1 MCSVRECA
9 PPPGPMRTKR
19 ISPAASADFA
29 KPGAFVDLLLHV
41 DDIRASHDQ
50 RRILRGVGF
59 SLHRGEILGL
69 IGTNGAGKTT
79 LMDVLTGSHL
89 PNGGRMSLAG
99 ENFNPDSLEAAQACG
114 VSLIPQN
121 FRLDPEQT
129 VAKAI
134 FRRTFQAAKPHPELR
149 AQAAKLIAEVGVD
162 LDPDAKVGVL
172 VRAEQALVEV
182 LRMVAEEAQLVIMDE
197 VAASLPDHDVAV
209 LHKVLRMLTG
219 QGRAIIYITHR
230 LDEVRSIAHR
240 IAVLRE
246 GVVHR
251 ILDASQCTVEEL
263 ALLLL
268 QKEPESSDRPNGLL
282 EDQEVL
288 RVVNLSVAED
298 IRDVTFTVAK
308 GEIFG
313 LVGTHRSG
321 TYALVEALA
330 GVRAMTCGEI
340 HVNGEQ
346 VDLQSETDARHR
358 KIGFLPDSDH
368 NFHEDPSIAE
378 ELQQGRNRQAGAS
391 SVEDEVSQLRGV
403 IDVVQQMRIKTGNIQ
418 GTMSTLSGGDHQK
431 VRLARW
437 MAAECDI
444 LILSH
449 PSRGIDIGAKEIVY
463 RMLRELCET
472 GVAIILHSSDLS
484 ELVGWCHRIG
494 VMRDGEL
501 VSIEANANTNEDVL
515 VHHMLGDKFA
525 SGNSPARRSKGVTD
539 TLLPG

>member
-1 MCSVRECA
+1 
-9 PPPGPMRTKR
+9 MRTKR

-114 VSLIPQN
+114 VGLIPQN

-134 FRRTFQAAKPHPELR
+134 FRRTFQAAKHHPELR

-230 LDEVRSIAHR
+230 LDEVRSI
-240 IAVLRE
+240 
-246 GVVHR
+246 
-251 ILDASQCTVEEL
+251 T
-263 ALLLL
+263 
-268 QKEPESSDRPNGLL
+268 
-282 EDQEVL
+282 
-288 RVVNLSVAED
+288 
-298 IRDVTFTVAK
+298 
-308 GEIFG
+308 
-313 LVGTHRSG
+313 
-321 TYALVEALA
+321 
-330 GVRAMTCGEI
+330 
-340 HVNGEQ
+340 
-346 VDLQSETDARHR
+346 AR
-358 KIGFLPDSDH
+358 
-368 NFHEDPSIAE
+368 
-378 ELQQGRNRQAGAS
+378 
-391 SVEDEVSQLRGV
+391 
-403 IDVVQQMRIKTGNIQ
+403 
-418 GTMSTLSGGDHQK
+418 
-431 VRLARW
+431 
-437 MAAECDI
+437 
-444 LILSH
+444 
-449 PSRGIDIGAKEIVY
+449 
-463 RMLRELCET
+463 
-472 GVAIILHSSDLS
+472 
-484 ELVGWCHRIG
+484 
-494 VMRDGEL
+494 
-501 VSIEANANTNEDVL
+501 
-515 VHHMLGDKFA
+515 
-525 SGNSPARRSKGVTD
+525 
-539 TLLPG
+539 

>member
-1 MCSVRECA
+1 M
-9 PPPGPMRTKR
+9 
-19 ISPAASADFA
+19 
-29 KPGAFVDLLLHV
+29 DLLLHV

-79 LMDVLTGSHL
+79 LMDVLAGSHR
-89 PNGGRMSLAG
+89 PSGGRMSLAG
-99 ENFNPDSLEAAQACG
+99 ENYNPDSLEEAQACG
-114 VSLIPQN
+114 VGLIPQN
-121 FRLDPEQT
+121 FRLNPEQT
-129 VAKAI
+129 IAEAV
-134 FRRTFQAAKPHPELR
+134 FRRTFQASKPHQELR
-149 AQAAKLIAEVGVD
+149 AQAAKLIEEVGVD
-162 LDPDAKVGVL
+162 LDPDTKVGIL

-182 LRMVAEEAQLVIMDE
+182 LRMIAEEAQLVIMDE

-246 GVVHR
+246 GSVHR
-251 ILDASQCTVEEL
+251 ILDASQSTVEEI

-268 QKEPESSDRPNGLL
+268 QEKPASPSRPTSLL
-282 EDQEVL
+282 QGKEVL
-288 RVVNLSVAED
+288 RVVNLSVEKD
-298 IRDVTFTVAK
+298 IRDVTFNLAK

-330 GVRAMTCGEI
+330 GVRSTTYGEV
-340 HVNGEQ
+340 HVHGEK
-346 VDLQSETDARHR
+346 VDIRSEADAQRL
-358 KIGFLPDSDH
+358 KIGFLSDADDT
-368 NFHEDPSIAE
+368 FREEASIAE
-378 ELQQGRNRQAGAS
+378 ELRQGHQEHPGQSPQAGP
-391 SVEDEVSQLRGV
+391 SVEHEVRELRGV
-403 IDVVQQMRIKTGNIQ
+403 IDTIRRMRINTGNIQ
-418 GTMSTLSGGDHQK
+418 DAITTLSGGDSQK

-437 MAAECDI
+437 MASDCDI

-463 RMLRELCET
+463 RMLRELSET

-515 VHHMLGDKFA
+515 VHHMLGDKFS
-525 SGNSPARRSKGVTD
+525 SGNSHARRSKSPAGA
-539 TLLPG
+539 LLPG